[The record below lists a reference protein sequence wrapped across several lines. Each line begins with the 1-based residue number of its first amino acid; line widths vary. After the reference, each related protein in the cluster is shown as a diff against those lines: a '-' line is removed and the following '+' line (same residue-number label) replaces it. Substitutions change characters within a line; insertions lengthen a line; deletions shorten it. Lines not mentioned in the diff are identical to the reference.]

1 MDSESI
7 IDDQGRIRIPLDVRK
22 KMNLKPG
29 EKMVFKIENEKIVIV
44 KAITPKEF
52 IEKSKEFRK
61 HLSEVTDEPLPPIK
75 KIFE

>member
-1 MDSESI
+1 
-7 IDDQGRIRIPLDVRK
+7 
-22 KMNLKPG
+22 MNLKPG

>member
-1 MDSESI
+1 MDE
-7 IDDQGRIRIPLDVRK
+7 QGRISIPLDVRK

-44 KAITPKEF
+44 KALTPKEF
-52 IEKSKEFRK
+52 IEKAKEFRK